1 MNGVFTIGLMKI
13 CSLLMELCIKVPH
26 LELHSVTLLFSTPI
40 YSGVTAQ
47 TAEMK
52 MLLKKICKLLAYTSK

>member
-13 CSLLMELCIKVPH
+13 CSLLMELCVNVPH
-26 LELHSVTLLFSTPI
+26 LELHSVTLIFSTPI
-40 YSGVTAQ
+40 YSEVTAQ
-47 TAEMK
+47 SAEMK